1 VLVMATAPVAVAA
14 PEERA
19 TVLSIGNG
27 DTIRVQKGQ
36 QRITVRLACH
46 REASPLR
53 KPDGPGSSGAA
64 DLRLDQAEESPAAPA
79 RRRGHL
85 PSLRHAKD
93 P

>member
-27 DTIRVQKGQ
+27 DTIRVLQGW

-46 REASPLR
+46 REGFAS
-53 KPDGPGSSGAA
+53 A
-64 DLRLDQAEESPAAPA
+64 QA
-79 RRRGHL
+79 
-85 PSLRHAKD
+85 
-93 P
+93 